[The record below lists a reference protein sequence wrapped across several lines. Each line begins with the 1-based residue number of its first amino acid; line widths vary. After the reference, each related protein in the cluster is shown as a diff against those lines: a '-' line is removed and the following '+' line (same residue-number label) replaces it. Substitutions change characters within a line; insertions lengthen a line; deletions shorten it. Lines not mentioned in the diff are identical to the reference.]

1 MAARGALTFGMSA
14 YDAFQQV
21 DIRVGTVLSAQP
33 FPEARKPAIKLVID
47 FGPELGRKQSSAQ
60 LTKRYAPDEL
70 VGRRVVAAV
79 NLGTRRI
86 AGFTSEVL
94 VLGAVPEEGDVIL
107 LAPDADVPDGARIA

>member
-1 MAARGALTFGMSA
+1 MSA
-14 YDAFQQV
+14 YEAFQQV
-21 DIRVGTVLSAQP
+21 DMRVGTVLSAEP

-47 FGPELGRKQSSAQ
+47 FGPEIGRKQSSAQ
-60 LTKRYAPDEL
+60 LTKRYVPSEL

-107 LAPDADVPDGARIA
+107 LAIDADVPDGARIA